1 MERIAGGDGEGLEE
15 LEAELSAQ
23 ADAVTGGNGSEPE

>member
-1 MERIAGGDGEGLEE
+1 MDRIAGGDGEGLEE

-23 ADAVTGGNGSEPE
+23 ADALGDNGSEPA